1 MSFIRS
7 VADPCAYVKHHEDG
21 DMYLTVHVDDMLL
34 VSPTERSR
42 RIFEVNLEE
51 QFEITKQLNDLS
63 YLGMTIKKTADGIR
77 AHQAGYIDQMINKF
91 GADPDSRVTSPTGTD
106 FLETDSEDEEVNKTK
121 YLSLIMSLM
130 FLARFTR
137 IDVLMPVTF

>member
-1 MSFIRS
+1 M
-7 VADPCAYVKHHEDG
+7 
-21 DMYLTVHVDDMLL
+21 
-34 VSPTERSR
+34 
-42 RIFEVNLEE
+42 
-51 QFEITKQLNDLS
+51 IT
-63 YLGMTIKKTADGIR
+63 
-77 AHQAGYIDQMINKF
+77 KF